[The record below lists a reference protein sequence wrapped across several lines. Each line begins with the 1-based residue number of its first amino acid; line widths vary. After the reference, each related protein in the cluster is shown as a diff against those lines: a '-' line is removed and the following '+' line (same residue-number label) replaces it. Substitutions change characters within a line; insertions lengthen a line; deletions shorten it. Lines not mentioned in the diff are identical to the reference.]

1 MITTQAHSVNLCG
14 FVHSFVWYFLPS
26 FRGTTDIC
34 TDSYISSA
42 TTSSL
47 TLSLILLVPLISIL
61 TSQRKNKSY
70 AHLPGTTQ
78 HVAHGHSAC
87 VREAPPWLQAI
98 IGYSFAEWK
107 LKSTNCSLRFYDHQL
122 VAGFN
127 PFEHK
132 CARQIG
138 NQSIFPQFCGVNT
151 KKTFE
156 LAPSSRQVLLPFL
169 IQAHSGPHTLASE
182 KLNSFS
188 KKRGLVN
195 MEKTTPVPSISN
207 LKKKLQ

>member
-1 MITTQAHSVNLCG
+1 MITTQAHSVYLCG

-78 HVAHGHSAC
+78 HVAHGHSAVLGKLHPDC
-87 VREAPPWLQAI
+87 SNHRLQ
-98 IGYSFAEWK
+98 FCWVKAEVNELFIEILWP
-107 LKSTNCSLRFYDHQL
+107 STSCWFQPLWTTSY
-122 VAGFN
+122 
-127 PFEHK
+127 
-132 CARQIG
+132 ARQIG
-138 NQSIFPQFCGVNT
+138 NQSIFPQFCGVNI
-151 KKTFE
+151 KKH
-156 LAPSSRQVLLPFL
+156 LSWHHLVVKYCSPF
-169 IQAHSGPHTLASE
+169 
-182 KLNSFS
+182 
-188 KKRGLVN
+188 
-195 MEKTTPVPSISN
+195 
-207 LKKKLQ
+207 